1 MQRFAKE
8 KIERQ
13 FYSNNLE
20 LYNWEVVQQELE
32 QLLEENIDS
41 KSKLIEFIA
50 RFNEFYILLMEEYFW
65 NFVNLSRDTN
75 NQELKEKKEQFNDQ
89 ILNKAEDYF
98 AKIKDKIFS
107 SPFLDQLPERLYGN
121 YKKILAKDNRIY
133 TSTNNSLL
141 ARDEKLGYKY
151 RELISNLS
159 VSIDGEEKNLS
170 QLKKELKHPNRA
182 KRESAWRLLNKV
194 VLENKDDFDQLFD
207 EMVQVRTKVARN
219 AGFNDYRDYKHLALG
234 RFEYTPEDL
243 EEFHKSVE
251 KVVVPIV
258 KELNQEKKKILGI
271 KKLRPWDVGIN
282 SLQRTLIPFQ
292 DSNEL
297 LDKTIKILNRINPYF
312 AEKLIRIREK
322 GYFDLDTRKGKN
334 PGGYCF
340 TVENSGECFIFMN
353 STGNP
358 RETNIL
364 LHESGHCLHSF
375 ASAKYP
381 IREYRMMNSPTE
393 IIEFAAQIL
402 EIIGVEY
409 LDEYYQSE
417 RDLKLAKRQQL
428 ESVIRGFIWR
438 ITVDAFQHW
447 VYTNPGHTAEERTE
461 YFNTLINRFNPGID
475 WTGLEV
481 EQGLKWLRTLHIFA
495 MPFYYIEYAISQLG
509 AIAFYKNFKQD
520 KDKALQQYQEFLNL
534 GYSRPIPE
542 LYKRAGVQ
550 FNFSEKYLRENIEFI
565 KNEIEKL

>member
-1 MQRFAKE
+1 MQRVTIE

-13 FYSNNLE
+13 FYSHNLE

-32 QLLEENIDS
+32 QLLVEENIDS
-41 KSKLIEFIA
+41 KSKLIEFIN

-258 KELNQEKKKILGI
+258 KELNQKKKEILGI
-271 KKLRPWDVGIN
+271 EKLRPWDVGIN
-282 SLQRTLIPFQ
+282 SLQRTLTPFQ

-297 LDKTIKILNRINPYF
+297 IEI
-312 AEKLIRIREK
+312 
-322 GYFDLDTRKGKN
+322 
-334 PGGYCF
+334 
-340 TVENSGECFIFMN
+340 S
-353 STGNP
+353 
-358 RETNIL
+358 
-364 LHESGHCLHSF
+364 HS
-375 ASAKYP
+375 
-381 IREYRMMNSPTE
+381 
-393 IIEFAAQIL
+393 
-402 EIIGVEY
+402 
-409 LDEYYQSE
+409 
-417 RDLKLAKRQQL
+417 
-428 ESVIRGFIWR
+428 
-438 ITVDAFQHW
+438 
-447 VYTNPGHTAEERTE
+447 RT
-461 YFNTLINRFNPGID
+461 
-475 WTGLEV
+475 
-481 EQGLKWLRTLHIFA
+481 
-495 MPFYYIEYAISQLG
+495 S
-509 AIAFYKNFKQD
+509 
-520 KDKALQQYQEFLNL
+520 
-534 GYSRPIPE
+534 
-542 LYKRAGVQ
+542 
-550 FNFSEKYLRENIEFI
+550 
-565 KNEIEKL
+565 